1 MKVCSTALNMGISV
15 VLYYETVSESLKSF
29 TSNEH
34 YENLVTESE
43 GVLQSRHIM
52 LANTTAKLA

>member
-1 MKVCSTALNMGISV
+1 MGISV
-15 VLYYETVSESLKSF
+15 VIYYETVSESLKSF